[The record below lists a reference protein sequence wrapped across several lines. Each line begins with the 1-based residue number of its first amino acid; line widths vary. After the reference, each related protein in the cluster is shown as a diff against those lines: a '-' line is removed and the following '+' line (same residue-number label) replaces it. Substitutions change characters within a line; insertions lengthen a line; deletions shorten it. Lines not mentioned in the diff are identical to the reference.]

1 MSSMLELTNPIKFNK
16 YLNNVLQVLIIKKKF
31 GGIYITKSPDEVL
44 QEVLDTLNPLR
55 GVQSVGV
62 LNDEVRKKIL
72 EIEME
77 KTGELIPV
85 INYGVHECLNRE
97 FTVAIIKTASF
108 RPPPT
113 ATVQLVDGQGNIIG
127 EEIVNADQKRK
138 YSDDEHSTFVT
149 PDFVLTQDP
158 KLLEYNLKADR
169 LEKNRAKQAFVLPPV
184 QFIEVEELE
193 DTCDVVSSSPDPLA
207 DLFIKQYFNF
217 EDDAKL
223 ASILVGF
230 NVKKD

>member
-1 MSSMLELTNPIKFNK
+1 M
-16 YLNNVLQVLIIKKKF
+16 
-31 GGIYITKSPDEVL
+31 
-44 QEVLDTLNPLR
+44 DTLNPLR

-97 FTVAIIKTASF
+97 YTVAIIKTASF

-113 ATVQLVDGQGNIIG
+113 ATVQLIDAQGNLIG
-127 EEIVNADQKRK
+127 EEVVNADQKRK
-138 YSDDEHSTFVT
+138 YSEDERSTFVT
-149 PDFVLTQDP
+149 PDFVLTRDP
-158 KLLEYNLKADR
+158 KLFEYDLQEDR
-169 LEKNRAKQAFVLPPV
+169 IKDNRAKQAFILPPV

-217 EDDAKL
+217 EDDPKL

>member
-1 MSSMLELTNPIKFNK
+1 MLYNLLSLVIK
-16 YLNNVLQVLIIKKKF
+16 IKE
-31 GGIYITKSPDEVL
+31 GGILITKNPEEVL

-62 LNDEVRKKIL
+62 LNDEVRAKIL

-77 KTGELIPV
+77 KSGELIPV

-97 FTVAIIKTASF
+97 YTVAIIKTASF

-113 ATVQLVDGQGNIIG
+113 ATVQLVDNHGHILG
-127 EEIVNADQKRK
+127 EEIVSAEQKRK
-138 YSDDEHSTFVT
+138 HEANENATFVT

-158 KLLEYNLKADR
+158 KELEDNLKAER
-169 LEKNRAKQAFVLPPV
+169 LEKNPAKQAFVLPPV

-207 DLFIKQYFNF
+207 DLYLKEYFNF